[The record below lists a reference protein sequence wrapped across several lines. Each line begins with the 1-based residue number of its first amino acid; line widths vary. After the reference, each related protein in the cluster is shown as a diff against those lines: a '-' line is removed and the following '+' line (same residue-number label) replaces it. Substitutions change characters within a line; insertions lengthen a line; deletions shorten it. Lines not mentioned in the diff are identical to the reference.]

1 MQSAIFSIIV
11 ATILLQSSTL
21 SFGFLFDKPKTSTP
35 TTTTTSRSALSA
47 LVFTSRPSQTSTSSS
62 FNANS
67 FHSSDSIHSGSSSSF
82 GSTNFLPSHIRIR
95 QTNMSNKDQEL
106 AVKLTMDALKRF
118 GYKIGT
124 RSQIAQYIANEFSKA
139 RIGKYHAVVGQ
150 DYGVSSLSSSVYRDY
165 LWFYSTQQPQVHV
178 LLYST
183 KC

>member
-1 MQSAIFSIIV
+1 MQSAIFSIII

-62 FNANS
+62 FNADS
-67 FHSSDSIHSGSSSSF
+67 FHSSNSIHSGSSSSF
-82 GSTNFLPSHIRIR
+82 DNTNFLPSHIRIR

-118 GYKIGT
+118 GYKIGNYPHSNPT
-124 RSQIAQYIANEFSKA
+124 EAS
-139 RIGKYHAVVGQ
+139 AVI
-150 DYGVSSLSSSVYRDY
+150 SFIYRH
-165 LWFYSTQQPQVHV
+165 TQSNCTIYCQ
-178 LLYST
+178 
-183 KC
+183 